1 LAARLRRGWIGAYV
15 TTSWFSLP
23 VQREILVDR
32 YPVVLVDGLRL
43 AQVVR
48 RHVNDNGI
56 TVKALLE
63 QLDDSYEE
71 RIKYGDPENALA

>member
-1 LAARLRRGWIGAYV
+1 
-15 TTSWFSLP
+15 
-23 VQREILVDR
+23 
-32 YPVVLVDGLRL
+32 LRL